1 MPKKSKNRSPSRL
14 AQIGIKTPDRV
25 IARIL
30 SKYKHKQLRRKD
42 SVRADTMHNVSFQP
56 LLTFERAM
64 NCSKTRAKPCTREAK
79 LLFMNDRGCPLH
91 RRKSLLAKGAFG
103 RAYRS
108 CCGGNKGK
116 ACDYVTK
123 YIRFHKSYTQYDF
136 FREVMYAQ
144 IAGNAGLAPKILES
158 YVTSSSRG
166 VIVME
171 RVTGPRL
178 ADEHARNL
186 RIADPV
192 ELRRSAHALARRIGR
207 LLGKLHRLGIAHGD
221 SHDNN
226 IIQDRDGKWKLID
239 FGMASEFRG
248 SVRTNLAKIQ
258 DDYNSTLLYRESKV
272 PSFDSH
278 EWAYIRHYY
287 KQLHEYLKKDLSEYS
302 ADPYTLM

>member
-1 MPKKSKNRSPSRL
+1 MPKKSKNRSPSQL

-30 SKYKHKQLRRKD
+30 SKFKNKKQRHAR
-42 SVRADTMHNVSFQP
+42 VDTMQNVTFQP
-56 LLTFERAM
+56 LLTFEQAM
-64 NCSKTRAKPCTREAK
+64 NCSKTRAKPCPRQAK
-79 LLFMNDRGCPLH
+79 LMFLNGRGCPSH

-108 CCGGNKGK
+108 CCGGASKNGE
-116 ACDYVTK
+116 CHHVTK
-123 YIRFHKSYTQYDF
+123 YIRFHQSYTQYDF

-144 IAGNAGLAPKILES
+144 IAGDAGLAPKILES
-158 YVTSSSRG
+158 YVTPSRG

-171 RVTGPRL
+171 RVSGPRL

-186 RIADPV
+186 SITDPV
-192 ELRRSAHALARRIGR
+192 DLRRSAHALARRIAR

-272 PSFDSH
+272 PSFESH

-302 ADPYTLM
+302 EKPYQLA